1 MQIYRKNFMLKRRN
15 LSRLEKEIVEADYIQ
30 NCCLPRRKWEWGEI
44 LEYGEKLE
52 MYKGLLWPELGD

>member
-1 MQIYRKNFMLKRRN
+1 MLKRRN